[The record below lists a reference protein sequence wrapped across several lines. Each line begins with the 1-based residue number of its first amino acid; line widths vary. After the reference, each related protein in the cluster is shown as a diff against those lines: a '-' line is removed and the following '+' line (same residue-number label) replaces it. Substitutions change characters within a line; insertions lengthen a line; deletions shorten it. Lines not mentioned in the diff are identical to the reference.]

1 MEDSLSKFCMHFFAS
16 QIRATSLAHLFL
28 LDLTVPSVSSENN
41 CDGIHYVKVASN
53 MTVCTVQIYK
63 AAT

>member
-1 MEDSLSKFCMHFFAS
+1 MHFFAS